1 MWTLIVL
8 IFFYLQNWV
17 KFTVYILLISLS
29 ILLKCF
35 LVLQITIHFFFFP
48 CLAVSAGFAWYFMF
62 CVLYWYC
69 LLCLLTPSNLQ
80 PSIQLSSFT
89 CWYSLTWA
97 SFNLLYTFSFTL
109 FLLLFLF
116 YLQSDYFIIS
126 NSHAFLPVILFKH
139 VWKHIWKYIWKH
151 ASTDPIQFAPSKK
164 IIYCSDYY
172 LYCHQYLC
180 LCR

>member
-1 MWTLIVL
+1 MLTASPVWAVL
-8 IFFYLQNWV
+8 ISA
-17 KFTVYILLISLS
+17 ILSISLS

-48 CLAVSAGFAWYFMF
+48 WLAVSAGFAWYFMF
-62 CVLYWYC
+62 CVLHWYC

-97 SFNLLYTFSFTL
+97 SFNLLYSFSFTL
-109 FLLLFLF
+109 SLLLFLF

-126 NSHAFLPVILFKH
+126 NSHAFPPVTPFKH
-139 VWKHIWKYIWKH
+139 VWKHIWKCVWKH
-151 ASTDPIQFAPSKK
+151 TSTNPIQFAPSKK
-164 IIYCSDYY
+164 TMCCSGYY
-172 LYCHQYLC
+172 LYCHQCLC